1 MKIEKIKHNISLSLA
16 IGVLA
21 ALAIIMPGTT
31 QAAGCEI
38 TRDLQIGVTGED
50 VLCLQKYL
58 NGNGYVV
65 AKTGAGAPGKETG
78 EYKTLTEAAVI
89 AWQKA
94 NKISPAAGYF
104 GARSRAVFQSLTTGS
119 GLSATPTN
127 KPSVAS
133 TNGNALV
140 DQLLAQVKA
149 LQAKAGTEVKS
160 TTTVVNK
167 DKDKDEDEK
176 EDKVKEN
183 ESDSEAGEMRS
194 LMSDILDA
202 FKEIEDAIED
212 SEDAAAKGEADD
224 LMESAKEDL
233 FAGLRA
239 YLDEDY
245 DKASKRLT
253 SSYKWTEKSL
263 DEVGDNSAKTDAKNA
278 LEDVEDRIDEVEE
291 EIDLANEDNEETD
304 EAEDL
309 LDEARDLYDEAEEAY
324 DDGDYDEAED
334 LADEAS
340 DLLDEAEDAIGESGS
355 GVEDDLDE
363 ARDDLDD
370 ARDDLENAIDEG
382 EDVGDAEDLLDEA
395 EDLLDDAE
403 DALDDGDDNEAEDL
417 IEEALD
423 LIDDALGE
431 W

>member
-21 ALAIIMPGTT
+21 VLAIIIPGTT
-31 QAAGCEI
+31 QAAGCEF
-38 TRDLQIGVTGED
+38 TRDLQMGVTGDD

-58 NGNGYVV
+58 NGNGYVI

-104 GARSRAVFQSLTTGS
+104 GARSRAVFQTLSTGGS
-119 GLSATPTN
+119 LSAA
-127 KPSVAS
+127 PSNTLTGAT

-149 LQAKAGTEVKS
+149 LQAKAGGEVKA
-160 TTTVVNK
+160 TTTVVT
-167 DKDKDEDEK
+167 EDEE
-176 EDKVKEN
+176 EDEAV
-183 ESDSEAGEMRS
+183 DGGSEAEEMRN

-202 FKEIEDAIED
+202 FKEIEDAIDD

-233 FAGLRA
+233 FDGLRA
-239 YLDEDY
+239 YLDADY
-245 DKASKRLT
+245 DKANKRLT

-263 DEVGDNSAKTDAKNA
+263 DEVGGNSAKKDAKDVLN
-278 LEDVEDRIDEVEE
+278 DVEDRIDEVEE
-291 EIDLANEDNEETD
+291 EINLANDDGEDTD

-309 LDEARDLYDEAEEAY
+309 FDEAVDLFDEAEGAY
-324 DDGDYDEAED
+324 DDGDYGDAED

-355 GVEDDLDE
+355 GVEDDLDN

-370 ARDDLENAIDEG
+370 AWDDVNNAIDDR
-382 EDVGDAEDLLDEA
+382 EDVGDAEDMLDEA
-395 EDLLDDAE
+395 EELLDDAE
-403 DALDDGDDNEAEDL
+403 SALDDGDDNEAEDL
-417 IEEALD
+417 IDEALD